1 MTTPTEQ
8 TEVGNAPHCSASM
21 HRRALR
27 SRRDGLAM
35 LTQSRLAVPLIV
47 PALLHAG
54 VAMGL
59 LMGSNQTTPCSSGSV
74 KV

>member
-21 HRRALR
+21 HRQAPRVR
-27 SRRDGLAM
+27 SGLAM
-35 LTQSRLAVPLIV
+35 LTQSRLAAPLIV
-47 PALLHAG
+47 PALLYAG
-54 VAMGL
+54 GAMGL

-74 KV
+74 QV

>member
-1 MTTPTEQ
+1 MTTRTEQ
-8 TEVGNAPHCSASM
+8 TEVSNAPHCSASM
-21 HRRALR
+21 HRQAPRAR
-27 SRRDGLAM
+27 SGLAM
-35 LTQSRLAVPLIV
+35 QTQSRLTVPLIV

-59 LMGSNQTTPCSSGSV
+59 LIGSEQTTPCSSGSV